1 MALINS
7 HTLKKQ
13 NAASCKKKVLI
24 TLSVRGSQYLHKI
37 NEYIQ
42 EILQPCVQ
50 RHPDIQP
57 GLGSNVLLFRLN
69 GICLPI

>member
-1 MALINS
+1 MALINN

-13 NAASCKKKVLI
+13 NAASCKKVLL
-24 TLSVRGSQYLHKI
+24 TLLVRVSQNLHKI

-50 RHPDIQP
+50 RHPDIQL
-57 GLGSNVLLFRLN
+57 GLGSNVLLFHLN
-69 GICLPI
+69 GVCLPI